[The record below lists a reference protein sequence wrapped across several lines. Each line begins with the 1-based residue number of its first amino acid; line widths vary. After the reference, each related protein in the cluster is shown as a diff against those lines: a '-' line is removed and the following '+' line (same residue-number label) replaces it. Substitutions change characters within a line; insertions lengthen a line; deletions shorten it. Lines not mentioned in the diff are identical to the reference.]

1 MRNTIVSLMTAV
13 ALTACAGPKE
23 KNVQAPQEDFNYVV
37 DQFADFR
44 YFGIRFRDSS
54 LFR

>member
-37 DQFADFR
+37 DQFADLQ
-44 YFGIRFRDSS
+44 ILRDSS

>member
-13 ALTACAGPKE
+13 ALTACILKE

-37 DQFADFR
+37 DQFADLQILR
-44 YFGIRFRDSS
+44 YQVPDSS